1 MKTCALRRA
10 FTMVEM
16 LVVIAIIIVIV
27 GLILPAALSALDK
40 AKSAKCAA
48 NMASIYRAYQ
58 MRTADEQKNYRWV
71 PIRSAGWAGVLL
83 AYVDGKEKIFRCPV
97 DRSGH
102 WGGIDAMVSVG
113 SGADMTVTPLETG
126 RNFPASSNAYF
137 GGSAWV
143 TISTLPDSY
152 LSIGFCNG
160 TPTVPLTGSATWTIS
175 EMAFEGSSPATT
187 LTDPT
192 VKFTV
197 TVYPAGS
204 LLTNTLTVV
213 RPGST
218 PPLPAIPLYDGKGAF
233 NAQLGNSVLSNG
245 AVIAAGMITSCSYGM
260 NDYDIEGGRWSSGS
274 DWMLETYSYFW
285 PKVPAS
291 KVLLMD
297 YTNAQIA
304 AHSMASNSPP
314 VTWGA
319 NAASFRR
326 HTRRTMSNVLFGDGS
341 VQLMDPATI
350 DPGTAGNYGRYWQ
363 PEQP

>member
-1 MKTCALRRA
+1 MKMCALRRA

-16 LVVIAIIIVIV
+16 LVVIAIILIIV
-27 GLILPAALSALDK
+27 GLILPAAIKALDK

-71 PIRSAGWAGVLL
+71 PIRSAGWAGILL
-83 AYVDGKEKIFRCPV
+83 SYVDGKEKIFHCPV
-97 DRSGH
+97 DRIGH

-113 SGADMTVTPLETG
+113 SGANMTVTPLETG
-126 RNFPASSNAYF
+126 RNFPARSNAYF

-143 TISTLPDSY
+143 SISSLPDSY

-175 EMAFEGSSPATT
+175 EMANEGSASATT

-192 VKFTV
+192 FKFTV

-204 LLTNTLTVV
+204 SLTNTLTVV
-213 RPGST
+213 RAGS
-218 PPLPAIPLYDGKGAF
+218 AFPLYDGKGAF

-245 AVIAAGMITSCSYGM
+245 AIIAAGMVTSCSYGM
-260 NDYDIEGGRWSSGS
+260 NDYDIEGGRTPGS

-291 KVLLMD
+291 KILLMD
-297 YTNAQIA
+297 YTNAQVS
-304 AHSMASNSPP
+304 AHTMASNS

-319 NAASFRR
+319 NAALFRR
-326 HTRRTMSNVLFGDGS
+326 HTSRTMSNVLFGDGS